1 MVKEALTAASAN
13 SIKRKRPA
21 WLCEKTWRGA
31 KKVRGTEGHSLVF
44 GYTLDSWIFV
54 KHPARSFDTIN
65 VASGMP
71 SSHCLGSA
79 GSEACLAES
88 RLRRKCI
95 SELQSRGDTGRF
107 SLEQKLPRCCL
118 RRPARPKRR
127 SVCLYGLLYN
137 SGRRNERFRGKVRT
151 AAFKSTQK
159 QTADVVVHYR

>member
-1 MVKEALTAASAN
+1 MHLIDSNHQCTSDRRVFQ
-13 SIKRKRPA
+13 IR
-21 WLCEKTWRGA
+21 
-31 KKVRGTEGHSLVF
+31 SLIQSYGKGGVN
-44 GYTLDSWIFV
+44 G
-54 KHPARSFDTIN
+54 
-65 VASGMP
+65 
-71 SSHCLGSA
+71 
-79 GSEACLAES
+79 
-88 RLRRKCI
+88 RKCI

-151 AAFKSTQK
+151 AAFKSTQT